1 MRQFFRKGRRLI
13 MAALFLVL
21 FSIPVQAAPPET
33 AARAAV
39 VYDVGTGTVLYEKA
53 GGERLPMAST
63 TKIMTAY
70 LVLESAALCDRVV
83 TVSET
88 AVSVEGSS
96 AGLRAGDRIRL
107 SDLAAC
113 MLLASGNDAAV
124 AGA

>member
-70 LVLESAALCDRVV
+70 LVL
-83 TVSET
+83 
-88 AVSVEGSS
+88 
-96 AGLRAGDRIRL
+96 
-107 SDLAAC
+107 
-113 MLLASGNDAAV
+113 
-124 AGA
+124 